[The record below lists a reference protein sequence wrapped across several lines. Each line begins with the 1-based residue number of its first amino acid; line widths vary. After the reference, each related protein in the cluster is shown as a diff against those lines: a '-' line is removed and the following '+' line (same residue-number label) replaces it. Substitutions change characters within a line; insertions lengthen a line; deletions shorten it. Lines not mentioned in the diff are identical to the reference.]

1 MKNRFTHVTVHIHPL
16 CAESYA
22 LCSVFLAV
30 GGFKQC
36 NKKWCQQVCLMYVF
50 LPIIVSLQD
59 MFSAC
64 HRLLQI
70 LNDSLYS
77 APQKADIPQGKL
89 EEKGALFHTLW
100 K

>member
-50 LPIIVSLQD
+50 LPIIVSLPSLNESAIILPYSTWF
-59 MFSAC
+59 FSFTVFITVYITY
-64 HRLLQI
+64 L
-70 LNDSLYS
+70 
-77 APQKADIPQGKL
+77 
-89 EEKGALFHTLW
+89 
-100 K
+100 